1 MKTLQEQ
8 YNQIQNG
15 EGRKDLFLK
24 EAKSKYP
31 NLISNIT
38 SFGEAEKI
46 LKNKNVINENYV
58 DLKPLNKITSDDLN
72 PNKQA
77 WENKFAEF
85 LAEAGKKVMLVEEGG
100 AYRIKPYR

>member
-8 YNQIQNG
+8 YNQILNG

-31 NLISNIT
+31 NLISNVT

-46 LKNKNVINENYV
+46 LKNKSVINENYV
-58 DLKPLNKITSDDLN
+58 DLKTFK
-72 PNKQA
+72 
-77 WENKFAEF
+77 
-85 LAEAGKKVMLVEEGG
+85 
-100 AYRIKPYR
+100 